1 MKNELLEALTILEQE
16 KNISK
21 DTLIE
26 AIENS
31 LVTACKNHFGKSDN
45 VKVDMDPETCEYH
58 VYQAKT
64 VVEEVEDPVMEVSL
78 PSARM
83 IDSRYELGDTV
94 NFEIKSQEFGR
105 IATQNAK
112 NVILQKIREEERKV
126 LFSEFYSKEKDIVT
140 GIVQRNIGRNVSINL
155 GKVDAILTENE
166 QVRGE
171 VFKPTER
178 IKLYILEV
186 KSTPKGPKI
195 LVSRTHPELVK
206 RLFESEVTEVKDGI
220 VEIKSIAREAGSR
233 TKIAVC
239 SNDPD
244 VDAVGACVGMN
255 GARVN
260 AIVNELRGEKIDI
273 INWNENP
280 AMLIENAL
288 SPAKVISVIADAEE
302 KSAKVVVPDYQLS
315 LAIGK
320 EGQNAR
326 LAARLT
332 GFKIDIKSETQAREA
347 GDFMD
352 YENDYEDEEYYEDE
366 YYEDDGYYGDDAYE
380 RGTYAEGEYTEGE
393 YAEGEYAEGEYAEG
407 GYAEEYAEGEY
418 AEGEYTEGEYAEGA
432 YDEDAYREGEQSGD
446 EYAGD
451 AYEADAGNNEIEGGG
466 ADETCADGR

>member
-1 MKNELLEALTILEQE
+1 MNNELLEALNVLEEE

-21 DTLIE
+21 DTLLE

-45 VKVDMDPETCEYH
+45 IKVNIDPETCEFH
-58 VYQAKT
+58 VYQEKT
-64 VVEEVEDPVMEVSL
+64 VVEEVEDPCLEISL
-78 PSARM
+78 ANAKM
-83 IDSRYELGDTV
+83 IDSRYDLGDTV
-94 NFEIKSQEFGR
+94 NIEVRSKEFGR

-126 LFSEFYSKEKDIVT
+126 LFDEYYSKERDVVT
-140 GIVQRNIGRNVSINL
+140 GVVQRYIGKNVSINL
-155 GKVDAILTENE
+155 GKVDAILTEGE
-166 QVRGE
+166 QIKGE

-186 KSTPKGPKI
+186 KSTSKGPNI

-206 RLFESEVTEVKDGI
+206 RLFESEVTEVRDGI

-233 TKIAVC
+233 TKIAVY

-244 VDAVGACVGMN
+244 VDPVGACVGMN

-273 INWNENP
+273 INWCENS
-280 AMLIENAL
+280 AILIQNAL
-288 SPAKVISVIADAEE
+288 SPAKVISVIADDEE
-302 KSAKVVVPDYQLS
+302 KTAKVVVPDYQLS

-347 GDFMD
+347 GDFID
-352 YENDYEDEEYYEDE
+352 YENDYEDEYYEDGEE
-366 YYEDDGYYGDDAYE
+366 YYDEN
-380 RGTYAEGEYTEGE
+380 GEYIEPDTE
-393 YAEGEYAEGEYAEG
+393 
-407 GYAEEYAEGEY
+407 EELDNYQETDED
-418 AEGEYTEGEYAEGA
+418 EVND
-432 YDEDAYREGEQSGD
+432 YDE
-446 EYAGD
+446 
-451 AYEADAGNNEIEGGG
+451 
-466 ADETCADGR
+466 